1 MAVAGSRKEVD
12 KLLVVLN
19 EDFTIND
26 LGELSF
32 FTGCVFSQ
40 EFEKGR
46 LSMTQ
51 TTFIETL
58 ARRFDVS
65 TPSLY
70 PASPDANLGVRIEG
84 ESSGT

>member
-58 ARRFDVS
+58 ARVLMCPRHPFI
-65 TPSLY
+65 PL
-70 PASPDANLGVRIEG
+70 PLMQI
-84 ESSGT
+84 